1 MYTRTDKC
9 RICGNAD
16 LAGVLDLGVQ
26 ALTGTFPQAKDAK
39 ITHGPLRLVKCTGG
53 EAVCGLLQLEHSY
66 DLKEMYGDNY
76 GYRSALNMSMV
87 KHLRA
92 KVRKILRS
100 VALNDDDLIVDIGSN
115 DSTTLQAYPYRGPIL
130 VGVDP
135 TGVKF
140 AQHYPPHI
148 HLIPDFFSA
157 RALLE
162 RFPGKKAKVVTSFS
176 MFYDLEDPIAFM
188 REVHDVLADDGAW
201 IFEQSYMPTMLETNS
216 YDTVC
221 HEHLEYYGLK
231 QIKWMADRVGFT
243 IVDVELNDINGGSFS
258 VVVHKA
264 QRGSAPSATVQKL
277 LAAEKEK
284 RLDTL
289 APYMEFAERAAAS
302 RTEVLAFF
310 DRVRAEGKTIA
321 GLGASTKGNVILQ
334 YCGLTAKDITAIGE
348 VNSDKL
354 GCYTPG
360 TGIPIVSEDEL
371 LARWPDY
378 LLVLP
383 WHFRR
388 FFEGNRKFSS
398 TQLVVPLPRLEL
410 I

>member
-1 MYTRTDKC
+1 
-9 RICGNAD
+9 
-16 LAGVLDLGVQ
+16 
-26 ALTGTFPQAKDAK
+26 
-39 ITHGPLRLVKCTGG
+39 
-53 EAVCGLLQLEHSY
+53 
-66 DLKEMYGDNY
+66 
-76 GYRSALNMSMV
+76 
-87 KHLRA
+87 
-92 KVRKILRS
+92 
-100 VALNDDDLIVDIGSN
+100 
-115 DSTTLQAYPYRGPIL
+115 
-130 VGVDP
+130 
-135 TGVKF
+135 
-140 AQHYPPHI
+140 
-148 HLIPDFFSA
+148 
-157 RALLE
+157 
-162 RFPGKKAKVVTSFS
+162 
-176 MFYDLEDPIAFM
+176 
-188 REVHDVLADDGAW
+188 
-201 IFEQSYMPTMLETNS
+201 
-216 YDTVC
+216 
-221 HEHLEYYGLK
+221 
-231 QIKWMADRVGFT
+231 
-243 IVDVELNDINGGSFS
+243 
-258 VVVHKA
+258 VHKA

-334 YCGLTAKDITAIGE
+334 YCGLTAKDMPAIGE
-348 VNSDKL
+348 VNSDKV

-371 LARWPDY
+371 LARRPDY